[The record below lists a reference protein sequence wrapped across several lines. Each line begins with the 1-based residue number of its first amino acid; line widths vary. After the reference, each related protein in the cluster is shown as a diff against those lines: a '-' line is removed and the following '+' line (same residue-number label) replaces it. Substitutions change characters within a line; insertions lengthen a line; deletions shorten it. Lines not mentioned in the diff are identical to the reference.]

1 MSKVKQYP
9 SQEILKQNFIY
20 ANGFLIHK
28 NIRVGVKQGSIAGY
42 ESKTTGYISIGL
54 NSSKYRAHRLIWIF
68 HHGYSPSDDID
79 HIDGNKTNNKIENL
93 RVLTRSQN
101 LHNAKAKRGNKG
113 GCTGVNWVAS
123 KKYWQATICINY
135 KQQYLGSS
143 NSYLDACAL
152 RKSAENKFCPI
163 KNR

>member
-9 SQEILKQNFIY
+9 SQETLKQNFIY
-20 ANGFLIHK
+20 KNGFLIHK
-28 NIRVGVKQGSIAGY
+28 NARIGVKQGAIAGY
-42 ESKTTGYISIGL
+42 ESKTTGYVYIDL
-54 NSSKYRAHRLIWIF
+54 YKAHRLIWIF
-68 HHGYSPSDDID
+68 HYSYSPSDDID

-113 GCTGVNWVAS
+113 GCTGVSWVES
-123 KKYWQATICINY
+123 KKRWQATICINY
-135 KQQYLGSS
+135 KQKYLGSS